1 MARRSSLFSQKNM
14 KYFAKHPT
22 QFSIALT
29 VMGCV
34 YLGVGIFFAV
44 GISVQIPATILIIA
58 GVISIL
64 FGIAVAIGAKIDKKR
79 YLQEQEMLAK
89 SNISDVD
96 NMTGRTFE
104 KFLHALYTKLGYQ
117 STLTRTSGDYGAD
130 LILRKDGLV
139 IAVQAKHSKNKI
151 SISAVQEI
159 IGAKK
164 YYQATKIAV
173 VTNNYFTK
181 PAQNLAEANNVELI
195 DRTQLA
201 FLICQSKNN
210 DNKDIKIEI
219 NKKDVA

>member
-1 MARRSSLFSQKNM
+1 MGKRRSFFTQKNM
-14 KYFAKHPT
+14 KYFSKHPA
-22 QFSIALT
+22 QFCIALI

-34 YLGVGIFFAV
+34 YLGAGIYFAV
-44 GISVQIPATILIIA
+44 GLPAEIPAVILILA
-58 GVISIL
+58 GILSIL
-64 FGIAVAIGAKIDKKR
+64 FGIVVAIAAKNDKKR

-89 SNISDVD
+89 SNINDVD
-96 NMTGRTFE
+96 NMNGRTFE
-104 KFLHALYTKLGYQ
+104 QFLHALYTKLGYQ

-130 LILRKDGLV
+130 LILKKDGLI

-164 YYQATKIAV
+164 YYQATKTAV

-195 DRTQLA
+195 DRTKLA
-201 FLICQSKNN
+201 SLICQSKN
-210 DNKDIKIEI
+210 I
-219 NKKDVA
+219 NENLLDEKQAA